1 MDKLLYLFLLLILF
15 VSSINTKLLLIV
27 VFCFVGLCLY
37 LKKKKILIIGLII
50 IYLLSILNTT
60 EKFNNPDGKGSTSID
75 LDHHHDKEDVVN
87 ANHHHDKE
95 DVVNTNH
102 HHDKEDVVNNNLNN
116 KQDKQDKISNSVKK
130 SKSDNEGTTFSG
142 VEVID
147 VNDDIVLTADN
158 YSKIFFVLSS
168 LLDPKYYSNNK
179 ESIDAIISNNQ
190 TIKDVFNLSEAIL
203 NINNAKIYN
212 NFLERITC
220 IKNGKIDYLD
230 CDNINFKKLTA
241 FSELIKIYTFSVEFV
256 IELINKHKIYKLC
269 DLESVLKNLINDSQY
284 GYEYNGFMVYINKLS
299 INNKYYNLLNLIGL
313 DKNLDNQNKNIPLKE
328 RLYNYVDKN
337 KIISKDL
344 NSIVVSMD
352 YYNIL
357 DDTQI
362 NNEEDDFNWDYS
374 LLRNIDLNRNYWKD
388 NPFFKK
394 YNIKQLIINKI
405 NEMTKEDKNIFRHEL
420 NKKYSASKNDNN
432 GENSENDITNIKN
445 GKEPSEYKVVKN
457 GESTESDKFLEKL
470 NLKNIKNDFSNV
482 FINIINDLT
491 KLYNHRCK
499 NDCDHPKMYNKFM
512 YYFNNI
518 IQIMIKD
525 GRMFYTGLF
534 VIFISVMLYFIESS
548 K

>member
-37 LKKKKILIIGLII
+37 FKKKQLLIIGLII

-60 EKFNNPDGKGSTSID
+60 EKFQNPDGKGSTSIV
-75 LDHHHDKEDVVN
+75 LDHHHAIQDGVTTDHPHTKDKSK
-87 ANHHHDKE
+87 DKS
-95 DVVNTNH
+95 
-102 HHDKEDVVNNNLNN
+102 NNNE
-116 KQDKQDKISNSVKK
+116 I
-130 SKSDNEGTTFSG
+130 TTFSG

-147 VNDDIVLTADN
+147 TNDDIVLTADN

-168 LLDPKYYSNNK
+168 LLEPSYYSNNK
-179 ESIDAIISNNQ
+179 ESIDDIISNNQ
-190 TIKDVFNLSEAIL
+190 TIKDVYNLSEAIL
-203 NINNAKIYN
+203 NINNSKIYN

-220 IKNGKIDYLD
+220 INNGKIDYLD
-230 CDNINFKKLTA
+230 CDNMNFKKLTA
-241 FSELIKIYTFSVEFV
+241 FSDLIKIYTFSVEFV
-256 IELINKHKIYKLC
+256 IELINKHKIYRLC
-269 DLESVLKNLINDSQY
+269 DLESFIAKLMDDSQY

-299 INNKYYNLLNLIGL
+299 INNKYYNLLNLIFL
-313 DKNLDNQNKNIPLKE
+313 DKKLDNQNNTIPLKE

-337 KIISKDL
+337 KSISKDL
-344 NSIVVSMD
+344 NSIVVCMD

-357 DDTQI
+357 DDTRI

-420 NKKYSASKNDNN
+420 NKKYSAN
-432 GENSENDITNIKN
+432 ENSSENGPSENGANGKNSGNSDNDINNIKNGAITNIKNGSENGDITN
-445 GKEPSEYKVVKN
+445 GKEPSEYKVIKN
-457 GESTESDKFLEKL
+457 GERTESDTFLEKL
-470 NLKNIKNDFSNV
+470 NLKNIKNNFSNV

-491 KLYNHRCK
+491 ELYKHRCK

-534 VIFISVMLYFIESS
+534 VIFISVMLYFIE
-548 K
+548 